1 MSIAC
6 LALTM
11 LACSKDDN
19 KTTPLP
25 TITEIALDNPDFSI
39 LVDALVRTELDGVL
53 DDNTKQFT
61 VFAPTNT
68 AFNTFF
74 SSLGAG
80 VNVETVNVDVLKA
93 VLLNHVLGAEVKAA
107 QVPTAGYATTLS
119 PFNATVT
126 NSPGI
131 SMFLQKQG
139 TNVFINGGT
148 ATTGVKVTTADVDAS
163 NGVIHIVNAVIAIP
177 TVVDHVVANPEFETL
192 QTVVTSAP
200 QSAVLNLLAGLTASA
215 PATLFAPNNAAF
227 ATALGAG
234 GFANGATDA
243 QVTKVL
249 QYHASAAGNV
259 RSTNLTNNMAIPTL
273 TNPAQSTTAI
283 LGNGTVDIRD
293 SANNLARV
301 NQADIQCSNGVI
313 HGINRVL
320 QPVFN

>member
-19 KTTPLP
+19 KTTLP
-25 TITEIALDNPDFSI
+25 TITDIAVDNPDFSI
-39 LVDALVRTELDGVL
+39 LVEALTRTNLAGTL
-53 DDNTKQFT
+53 DDNSKQFT
-61 VFAPTNT
+61 VFAPTNA

-74 SSLGAG
+74 GSLGSG
-80 VNVETVNVDVLKA
+80 VNVNNVNVDVLKA

-177 TVVDHVVANPEFETL
+177 TIVDHVVANPEFETL